1 MFGMTAKQWREAN
14 RDLFYSNK
22 NANNMIVKGIIERSE
37 SGRYYIYIPAD
48 KNPFRRVAVLGEG
61 DTQEE
66 AKTDFKNVLYDFV
79 EQGLV
84 ERQDFEF
91 EFQIDVLSFLESFK
105 SLFTMSGL
113 ARLTGIHAAQLSH
126 YITGRSK
133 PSLKTQAKIQDA
145 LANLAAELAQVKST
159 V

>member
-1 MFGMTAKQWREAN
+1 
-14 RDLFYSNK
+14 
-22 NANNMIVKGIIERSE
+22 
-37 SGRYYIYIPAD
+37 
-48 KNPFRRVAVLGEG
+48 
-61 DTQEE
+61 
-66 AKTDFKNVLYDFV
+66 
-79 EQGLV
+79 
-84 ERQDFEF
+84 
-91 EFQIDVLSFLESFK
+91 VLSFLESFK